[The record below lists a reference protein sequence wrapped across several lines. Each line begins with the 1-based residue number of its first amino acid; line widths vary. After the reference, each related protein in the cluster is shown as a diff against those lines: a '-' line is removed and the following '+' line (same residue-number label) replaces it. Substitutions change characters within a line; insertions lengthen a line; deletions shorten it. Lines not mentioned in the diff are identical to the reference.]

1 MILVKKGFRLRIK
14 RKCVPGLKMLM
25 FFSIQFKFGEN
36 KIIDNNSD
44 LRYFLTND
52 YNKFILI
59 IS

>member
-1 MILVKKGFRLRIK
+1 
-14 RKCVPGLKMLM
+14 MLM